1 MNRPVRYLILCL
13 VAMAYLPAVA
23 VIGSSMPAA
32 VTPQDKAKTD
42 LLAKFRKNSTGD
54 LNAQKTAAEAGKEYL
69 TKYPSDKDP
78 AIKEITDWIATY
90 ESELKGVDVLNKVY
104 RDKKYA
110 EAFAPGKQFLTA
122 EPDNIK
128 VLTALGYAGLFS
140 AAGGKDENSAD
151 ATTYAKKAI
160 QLIEEGKAPTDWKP
174 FKSKD
179 ETLGWLNYALGL
191 MNARTNGPEAIVYF
205 TKAAQLEGAPKTDP
219 TVYYYLATLLELD
232 YNDLRDGYSKTYSG
246 KPETAQSKA
255 AMEAITAKI
264 DRIVDSYARLI
275 AYMDADPAM
284 TQRFQSQ
291 RAGWMEKLTT
301 FYKFRHNNSDSGLK
315 EMVAEIRS
323 KPMAGQETGLTAKP
337 LSPTTTP

>member
-1 MNRPVRYLILCL
+1 
-13 VAMAYLPAVA
+13 MAYLPAVA
-23 VIGSSMPAA
+23 IIGSSMPKAI
-32 VTPQDKAKTD
+32 TPQDKAKTE
-42 LLAKFRKNSTGD
+42 LLEKFRKNSTGD
-54 LNAQKTAAEAGKEYL
+54 MNAQKTAAEAGKEYL
-69 TKYPSDKDP
+69 AKYPSDKDP
-78 AIKEITDWIATY
+78 AIKEINDWIAAY
-90 ESELKGVDVLNKVY
+90 DSEVKGVDILNKVY
-104 RDKKYA
+104 RDKKYG

-122 EPDNIK
+122 EPNNIK

-151 ATTYAKKAI
+151 AITYAKKAI
-160 QLIEEGKAPTDWKP
+160 QLIEEGKSPTDWKP

-191 MNARTNGPEAIVYF
+191 MNARTNGAEAIVF
-205 TKAAQLEGAPKTDP
+205 LTKSAQFDGAPKTDP

-232 YNDLRDGYSKTYSG
+232 YNDLRDNYSKTYSG
-246 KPETAQSKA
+246 KTETPESKA

-264 DRIVDSYARLI
+264 DRIVDAYARLI
-275 AYMDADPAM
+275 AYLDADPAM

-315 EMVAEIRS
+315 DMVAEIRT
-323 KPMAGQETGLTAKP
+323 KPMPGQAATLTAKP
-337 LSPTTTP
+337 LSP